1 MKHLWHWGALLI
13 ILLASA
19 PALAAPAIQLDP
31 PSLAQGQPAR
41 LRVCLEAAVSQAEVR
56 LLGREAPLAQGAGG
70 CWQGLTAADLEA
82 PVGAATLEIVSQGRV
97 LASRQVMVK
106 AHDYGERRI
115 TVEGKYVEPD
125 PAQLA
130 RHWDEVAKMK
140 QAYALATPRQLWAG
154 PWRPPLDSVVVS
166 PFGRRSVVN
175 DQPRSPHG
183 GVDLRAAVGAPVL
196 APAPGRVALVLD
208 TFFGGLTLMLDHG
221 LGLVSAYRHLSQA
234 QVSEGQ
240 MVKAG
245 QVIALSGVSGRI
257 TGPHLH
263 FDLHWAGARVD
274 PLAWIALSRQPS
286 PGQAAVKPAPG
297 HPARGKERK

>member
-1 MKHLWHWGALLI
+1 MKHLRNWGTILITLL
-13 ILLASA
+13 LGT

-31 PSLAQGQPAR
+31 PDLAQGQPAW
-41 LRVCLEAAVSQAEVR
+41 LRVCLEPGVTAASVR
-56 LLGREAPLAQGAGG
+56 LLGREAPLAKAADG
-70 CWQGLTAADLEA
+70 CWRGLAAADLEA
-82 PVGAATLEIVSQGRV
+82 PAGPTTLEIVSQGRV

-106 AHDYGERRI
+106 AHDYGLRRI

-125 PAQLA
+125 PEQLA
-130 RHWDEVAKMK
+130 RHWAEAARMKEV
-140 QAYALATPRQLWAG
+140 YALATPRQLWAG
-154 PWRPPLDSVVVS
+154 PWRPPLDSVVVG
-166 PFGRRSVVN
+166 PFGRRSLVN

-196 APAPGRVALVLD
+196 APAAGRAALVLD

-221 LGLVSAYRHLSQA
+221 LGLISAYRHLSE
-234 QVSEGQ
+234 VRLSEGQ
-240 MVKAG
+240 MVQAG
-245 QVIALSGVSGRI
+245 QIIALSGVSGRI

-286 PGQAAVKPAPG
+286 PGPAAVKPAPAR
-297 HPARGKERK
+297 PTRGKEGK